1 MSGTEKSSA
10 PRIYWDTNIFIETF
24 EGPSDRRSRLTALLL
39 AGWRAP
45 RPFFA
50 TSELTLA
57 ELLVGPIEAG
67 NDDLIQLYENWTM
80 PNGHMDIVPV
90 DRSVLRNA
98 ALLRA
103 LNKTLKLPDA
113 IHLASA
119 KFAQCQTFLTC
130 ERRLNG
136 NYGIEVLVLTDEVLD
151 ELGRR
156 FPFVPI

>member
-1 MSGTEKSSA
+1 MSGIEHHSS

-24 EGPSDRRSRLTALLL
+24 EGPSDRRSKLTALLL

-57 ELLVGPIEAG
+57 ELLVGPIEARK
-67 NDDLIQLYENWTM
+67 DDLIQLYENWTL
-80 PNGHMDIVPV
+80 PNRHMDVIPI

-103 LNKTLKLPDA
+103 LNKSLKLPDA

-119 KFAQCQTFLTC
+119 KAAQCQQFLTC
-130 ERRLNG
+130 ERRLSG
-136 NYGIEVLVLTDEVLD
+136 NYGIEVLVLTEEVLD

-156 FPFVPI
+156 YPFVAI